1 MSADTAPAGAPV
13 EQPSSDD
20 FVQSFARGLAVI
32 RAFDAQH
39 PRLTLSEVAARAG
52 IARAAARRFLRTLEA
67 LGYVRSDDRDFALT
81 PRVLEL
87 GFAYLSSLSIADLA
101 QPHLERLSRDV
112 DESVSAAVLDGSD
125 IVYVARVATRR
136 IMSVGI
142 TVGTRFPA
150 ERTSM
155 GRALLVATGAVDAD
169 AARSRGWEVDAEGW
183 ALVDEELEAGLRAIA
198 APVRDARGR
207 VVAAVNISTS
217 TARTTLAH
225 MREVFAP
232 ALIATTA
239 ELERELRLQSGRA

>member
-1 MSADTAPAGAPV
+1 MTDTGEPT
-13 EQPSSDD
+13 SDD

-32 RAFDAQH
+32 RAFDGDH
-39 PRLTLSEVAARAG
+39 PQLTLSEVAARVG
-52 IARAAARRFLRTLEA
+52 IARAAARRFLRTLET
-67 LGYVRSDDRDFALT
+67 LGYVRSDDRAFALT

-87 GFAYLSSLSIADLA
+87 GFAYLSSLSIADVA

-155 GRALLVATGAVDAD
+155 GRALLVATGAVDAS
-169 AARSRGWEVDAEGW
+169 AARARGWEVHPDGW

-217 TARTTLAH
+217 TARTTLAR
-225 MREVFAP
+225 MRDEFAP
-232 ALIATTA
+232 ALLATTA
-239 ELERELRLQSGRA
+239 AIEAELRLQSGRA

>member
-1 MSADTAPAGAPV
+1 MTDTV
-13 EQPSSDD
+13 EPTSDD

-32 RAFDAQH
+32 RAFDGDH
-39 PRLTLSEVAARAG
+39 PQLTLSEVAARAG

-67 LGYVRSDDRDFALT
+67 LGYVRSDDRAFALT

-87 GFAYLSSLSIADLA
+87 GFAYLSSLSIADVA
-101 QPHLERLSRDV
+101 QPHLERLSREV

-155 GRALLVATGAVDAD
+155 GRALLVATGAVDVS
-169 AARSRGWEVDAEGW
+169 AARARGWEVHSDGW

-217 TARTTLAH
+217 TARTTLAR
-225 MREVFAP
+225 MRDEFAP
-232 ALIATTA
+232 ALLATTA
-239 ELERELRLQSGRA
+239 AIETELRLQSGRS